1 MKTSIFSLS
10 FTLLFFATNAVQA
23 QQSSKILVQ
32 SYDIKDFD
40 AVNLDIPN
48 ATFEIKEW
56 NNLTEMRIQL
66 EISANMP
73 EVTFKSI
80 IAAGRYNLVVS
91 KESNLMSMSMA
102 GLKRQVVLMGRELK
116 EKINC
121 IIFVPAKVK
130 INTNTTQV
138 SETTKTAQAMNVAI
152 KN

>member
-1 MKTSIFSLS
+1 MKTSIFSTF
-10 FTLLFFATNAVQA
+10 FTLFFFVGTMAIA

-32 SYDIKDFD
+32 SYDIKDMD

-80 IAAGRYNLVVS
+80 IAAGRYNLLVS
-91 KESNLMSMSMA
+91 KESNLMTMNMS

-138 SETTKTAQAMNVAI
+138 TATDKTAEATNVAL